1 MKHKDLQ
8 DLIGGV
14 LLTAVGL
21 FFALYSQRYGFGTAA
36 RMGPGYFPTV
46 LGWVLAALGVL
57 VALPALFRK
66 GPPVKVQLGNFLFVM
81 GALILFAF
89 TLRTLGMVAATFLAS
104 FVATLADRD
113 ITWPGRFLVSAGV
126 TLVTVLVFSMG
137 LSMVLPLWW
146 WNT

>member
-14 LLTAVGL
+14 LLTAAGL
-21 FFALYSQRYGFGTAA
+21 FFALHAQRYGFGSAA

-46 LGWVLAALGVL
+46 LGWVLAVLGVL

-89 TLRTLGMVAATFLAS
+89 TLRTLGMVAATFLSA
-104 FVATLADRD
+104 FVASLADRD
-113 ITWPGRFLVSAGV
+113 ITWKGRFLVSAGV
-126 TLVTVLVFSMG
+126 TAITVLVFSMG